1 MDKLTVVYDGGMVL
15 LGRLE
20 RDILYNPR
28 IVIVTNGD
36 PEDPDPLKRKT
47 RVNLS
52 AFPFI
57 LPFVLLKNYTLS
69 YPFSED
75 IEKGV
80 YELYLTTL
88 KQKPILELV
97 K

>member
-1 MDKLTVVYDGGMVL
+1 MEKLTVVFDGGMIL

-20 RDILYNPR
+20 RDVLHNPR

-52 AFPFI
+52 ALPF
-57 LPFVLLKNYTLS
+57 LPPFVLLKNYTLS